1 MLQDGNREKVIAKDG
16 INPFASATAH
26 HFENFL
32 DAIREGGKPPGNVRD
47 NRNTLAMVFAAYDSA
62 QSGRSVEF
70 AHYIESHEDCAA
82 AIA

>member
-1 MLQDGNREKVIAKDG
+1 
-16 INPFASATAH
+16 
-26 HFENFL
+26 
-32 DAIREGGKPPGNVRD
+32 VRD

-70 AHYIESHEDCAA
+70 AHYIENHEDCAA